1 MGNCV
6 NSICS
11 LHNDQ
16 IGVVEISTSLT
27 IYKKD
32 FD

>member
-1 MGNCV
+1 MGKCL
-6 NSICS
+6 NSIHS
-11 LHNDQ
+11 LHNGQ